1 MQNNIQNILEI
12 KDFTKIYSGGKRA
25 VDGLSLNVAPGDIFG
40 FVGHNGAGK
49 TTTIR
54 AVVGVID
61 FEEGSIMVDGHNV
74 KNEPVAAK
82 SKIAYI
88 PDKPDIYEYITGI
101 QYLNYMA
108 DIFGVPIDIRRE
120 RIEKYAEAFEMT
132 GALGDLI
139 SSYSHGMK
147 QKTSLIGAFLH
158 QPRLLILDEPFIGLD
173 PISSIRLREMMHE
186 LCQAGSAIFFSS
198 HVLVVV
204 EKLCNKIGII
214 KDGKLITSGETEAVL
229 GDSSLEELYVELSQ
243 SGV

>member
-1 MQNNIQNILEI
+1 MLEI
-12 KDFTKIYSGGKRA
+12 RDFSKVYTGGKRA
-25 VDGLSLNVAPGDIFG
+25 VDGLSLRVAPGDIFG

-61 FEEGSIMVDGHNV
+61 FEEGSIVVDGHDIKDN
-74 KNEPVAAK
+74 PVAAK
-82 SKIAYI
+82 SRIAYI
-88 PDKPDIYEYITGI
+88 PDKPDLYEYITGI

-108 DIFGVPIDIRRE
+108 DIFGVPKDIRRE
-120 RIEKYAEAFEMT
+120 RIEKYAEAFELT
-132 GALGDLI
+132 AALGDLI

-158 QPRLLILDEPFIGLD
+158 RPRLLILDEPFIGLD

-186 LCQAGSAIFFSS
+186 LCAAGSAIFFSS

-214 KDGKLITSGETEAVL
+214 KDGKLITSGETETVL

-243 SGV
+243 T

>member
-1 MQNNIQNILEI
+1 LQNILEI
-12 KDFTKIYSGGKRA
+12 RDFSKVYTGGKRA
-25 VDGLSLNVAPGDIFG
+25 VDGLSLRVAPGDIFG

-61 FEEGSIMVDGHNV
+61 FEEGSIVVDGHDIKDN
-74 KNEPVAAK
+74 PVAAK
-82 SKIAYI
+82 SRIAYI
-88 PDKPDIYEYITGI
+88 PDKPDLYEYITGI

-108 DIFGVPIDIRRE
+108 DIFGVPKDIRRE
-120 RIEKYAEAFEMT
+120 RIEKYAEAFELT
-132 GALGDLI
+132 AALGDLI

-158 QPRLLILDEPFIGLD
+158 RPRLLILDEPFIGLD

-186 LCQAGSAIFFSS
+186 LCAAGSAIFFSS

-214 KDGKLITSGETEAVL
+214 KDGKLITSGETETVL

-243 SGV
+243 T